1 MTDREQF
8 LAGDRPDD
16 VCFFLH
22 EAAVSGIDALSDRGE
37 RTDEGVVLVVPGDA
51 GPEAFQSATGI
62 DPMAFAREAMDTEGE
77 VRRDLT
83 GGVCP
88 ECRGRDSTG
97 EGNEAADGTD
107 DRGADGHEARLLF
120 AFAEERNEAAGGLYA
135 EGDVIH
141 AYVACECGA
150 RYSEKWLAGG

>member
-22 EAAVSGIDALSDRGE
+22 EAAVSGIDALAGRGE
-37 RTDEGVVLVVPGDA
+37 RTDRGVVLVVPGDT
-51 GPEAFQSATGI
+51 GREAFQSVTGI
-62 DPMAFAREAMDTEGE
+62 DPMGFAQEAMEAEGE

-88 ECRGRDSTG
+88 ERDAREPET
-97 EGNEAADGTD
+97 
-107 DRGADGHEARLLF
+107 GHEARLLF
-120 AFAEERNEAAGGLYA
+120 AFAEAENEAAGGLYA

-150 RYSEKWLAGG
+150 RYSEKWVAGDS